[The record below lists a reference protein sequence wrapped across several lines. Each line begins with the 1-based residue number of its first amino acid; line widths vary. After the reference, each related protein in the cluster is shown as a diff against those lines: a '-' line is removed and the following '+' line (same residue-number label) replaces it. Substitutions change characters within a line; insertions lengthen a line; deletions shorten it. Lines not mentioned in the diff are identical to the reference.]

1 MFSSSQ
7 YLAVPKSSS
16 LLLLPSAR
24 RRLPVRAA
32 VSVPPPSPSAADTL
46 YDVLGVAAAA
56 SGLEIKAA
64 YRRLARACH
73 PDAVVAAD
81 RKTASADEFMRIR
94 AAYETLSD
102 PEKRAEY
109 DRGVLAAAI
118 VDDHRWKPFHSSR
131 SSYSFYAGRRQPRTW
146 ETDQCW

>member
-1 MFSSSQ
+1 MLSTSQ
-7 YLAVPKSSS
+7 SLAVPRSS
-16 LLLLPSAR
+16 LFLLPPSAR

-32 VSVPPPSPSAADTL
+32 VSVPPASPSAPDTL

-81 RKTASADEFMRIR
+81 RKTASADEFMRIH

-109 DRGVLAAAI
+109 DRGVVVA
-118 VDDHRWKPFHSSR
+118 DRRWRPFHSSR